1 MMPELKPFAD
11 DSAAIEIGDLKL
23 ENGRDRIACYGSLD
37 LTRDKAGLALAQ
49 RLQAVLAAV
58 VRVLEADATLP
69 DTIPPPKRPGT
80 VKNPF

>member
-1 MMPELKPFAD
+1 MPDMTPFAD

-37 LTRDKAGLALAQ
+37 LTRDKAGLALARQ
-49 RLQAVLAAV
+49 LQAVLDAV
-58 VRVLEADATLP
+58 VQALEGDAGLP
-69 DTIPPPKRPGT
+69 DTIPPPKKRGT

>member
-1 MMPELKPFAD
+1 MPDMTPYAN

-37 LTRDKAGLALAQ
+37 LTRDKAGLALARQ
-49 RLQAVLAAV
+49 LHAVLDAV
-58 VRVLEADATLP
+58 VQALEGDASLP
-69 DTIPPPKRPGT
+69 DTIPPPKKRGT

>member
-1 MMPELKPFAD
+1 MPDMTPFAN

-37 LTRDKAGLALAQ
+37 LTRDKAGLALARQ
-49 RLQAVLAAV
+49 LQAVLAAV
-58 VRVLEADATLP
+58 VQALEGDASLP
-69 DTIPPPKRPGT
+69 DTIPPPKKRGT

>member
-1 MMPELKPFAD
+1 MPEMKPFAD
-11 DSAAIEIGDLKL
+11 DSAAVEVGDLKL

-49 RLQAVLAAV
+49 RLQAVLVSVIGA
-58 VRVLEADATLP
+58 LEADAALP
-69 DTIPPPKRPGT
+69 DAIPPPKQRGA

>member
-1 MMPELKPFAD
+1 MPDMTPFAN

-37 LTRDKAGLALAQ
+37 LTRDKAGLALARQ
-49 RLQAVLAAV
+49 LQAVLVAV
-58 VRVLEADATLP
+58 VQALEGDASLP
-69 DTIPPPKRPGT
+69 DTIPPPKKRGT

>member
-1 MMPELKPFAD
+1 MPDMTPFAN

-37 LTRDKAGLALAQ
+37 LTRDKAGLALARQ
-49 RLQAVLAAV
+49 LHAVLDAV
-58 VRVLEADATLP
+58 VQALEGDASLP
-69 DTIPPPKRPGT
+69 DTIPPPKKRGT

>member
-1 MMPELKPFAD
+1 MPEMKPFAD
-11 DSAAIEIGDLKL
+11 DSAAIEVGDLKL

-49 RLQAVLAAV
+49 RLQAVLASVIGA
-58 VRVLEADATLP
+58 LEADTVLP
-69 DTIPPPKRPGT
+69 DAIPPPKQRGA

>member
-1 MMPELKPFAD
+1 MPDMKPFAD
-11 DSAAIEIGDLKL
+11 DSAAIEVGDLKL

-49 RLQAVLAAV
+49 RLQAVLEGVIKA
-58 VRVLEADATLP
+58 LEADAALP
-69 DTIPPPKRPGT
+69 DAIPPPKQRGT